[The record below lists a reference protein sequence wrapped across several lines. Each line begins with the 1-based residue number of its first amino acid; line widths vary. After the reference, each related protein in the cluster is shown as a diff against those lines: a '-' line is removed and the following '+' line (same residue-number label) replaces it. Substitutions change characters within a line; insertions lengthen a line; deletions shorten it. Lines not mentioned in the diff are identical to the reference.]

1 MKKGS
6 GKSQFINECSL
17 CYRQQ
22 VGWLS
27 EKCFDWLI
35 SSLTDWLVD
44 WKVLS
49 LCEQLTDK
57 RFVWHMTVCT
67 WPTCVCN
74 TQLQL
79 WPAFAYSWLQNGPG
93 TRYVPSPLLIFYLL
107 VSRFD
112 TPSCNQYHCSVF
124 ADVFQ
129 NIPALFLCS
138 LVMWLSGK
146 HISFF
151 CFLFLLVHIY
161 FGLMP
166 LTLSEYIFIWMLKSG
181 SDHHAFYI

>member
-1 MKKGS
+1 MQVVTWQGIMKKGS
-6 GKSQFINECSL
+6 RKSQFINECSL

-57 RFVWHMTVCT
+57 CFVWHMTVCT

-93 TRYVPSPLLIFYLL
+93 TRYVPSPLLIFFIYWCHGL
-107 VSRFD
+107 
-112 TPSCNQYHCSVF
+112 TH
-124 ADVFQ
+124 
-129 NIPALFLCS
+129 PAAISTTVLFLQMYS
-138 LVMWLSGK
+138 R
-146 HISFF
+146 ISQHCFF
-151 CFLFLLVHIY
+151 AV
-161 FGLMP
+161 
-166 LTLSEYIFIWMLKSG
+166 
-181 SDHHAFYI
+181 